1 MIFSKFIWKEYGV
14 VQSSEYKGRS
24 QGWAQLP
31 ALTLT
36 CCVASDKPLNVS
48 VFRFPLPLKQKY
60 YHSVKTFFEDCL
72 ITELIH
78 GILKTLY
85 AIP

>member
-60 YHSVKTFFEDCL
+60 YHSVKTFLEDCL

-78 GILKTLY
+78 GVLKTLY
-85 AIP
+85 GIP